1 MEAVALRGQTLGRYL
16 VEDLIGM
23 GGMGVVYRA
32 LDVRDRRKVALK
44 VVASRAGHES
54 DLAARLKAEA
64 RWLACCRAPHV
75 VRVFETAS
83 ADGVDF
89 IAMELMATTL
99 EALIAGNGPLGD
111 ADLLGIGTQM
121 LLGLES
127 AHLDG
132 VLHGDVKPANVGV
145 SSDGI
150 VKLLDFGVARPLPGC
165 THGHSATTGCLSRGE
180 FGTIQYMS
188 PEQLRGDPLDVRA
201 DVYSAGAVLY
211 EAATGRPPF
220 AQQGLVCLI
229 DAVLHVEPKR
239 PRELNPALSP
249 GFDELVMT
257 ALAKDASARFGS
269 TRDMR
274 AALLRS
280 LPSVTDR
287 SRRAPRVEAS
297 RPARVTAGRVPLASE
312 RRYHQSVLQP

>member
-1 MEAVALRGQTLGRYL
+1 MEAVALRGRTLGRYF

-32 LDVRDRRKVALK
+32 HDVADGRKVALK
-44 VVASRAGHES
+44 VVASRPGRQA
-54 DLAARLKAEA
+54 DLATRLKAEA
-64 RWLACCRAPHV
+64 RWLACCRAPNV
-75 VRVFETAS
+75 VRVFEMAS

-89 IAMELMATTL
+89 IAMELMPTTL
-99 EALIAGNGPLGD
+99 ESLIARNGPLGD
-111 ADLLGIGTQM
+111 AELLGIGTQV

-132 VLHGDVKPANVGV
+132 VLHGDVKPANVGI

-165 THGHSATTGCLSRGE
+165 LDSPSATTGCLDRCE

-188 PEQLRGDPLDVRA
+188 PEQLRGDPLDTRA
-201 DVYSAGAVLY
+201 DVYGAGAVLY

-220 AQQGLVCLI
+220 TQQGLVCLI

-249 GFDELVMT
+249 AFDDLVMK
-257 ALAKDASARFGS
+257 ALAKDVSKRFGS
-269 TRDMR
+269 TQDMR
-274 AALLRS
+274 AALLGS
-280 LPSVTDR
+280 FPSV
-287 SRRAPRVEAS
+287 SRWRTAS
-297 RPARVTAGRVPLASE
+297 RAEAPGRAHVTADRMQLAF
-312 RRYHQSVLQP
+312 